1 MTNCRGNDSSYH
13 ATSKRPR
20 ADVEEDDGRR
30 ARHRN
35 LVDRQRGFQRIRG
48 EGSKV
53 VLPDEQRARPSQ
65 GRERKVVKNMVAI
78 PALQRMPRMKR
89 GGYGRGGPRPHIP
102 RSIVEGSHRGF
113 GLQVCVERDYISH
126 CAHPAVGSARA
137 AKERFPWG
145 SGHLRRSPRGQT
157 PPLDG
162 PPVGLS
168 LVPIERATVISDLDD
183 EPHAKGYL
191 LHNIS

>member
-53 VLPDEQRARPSQ
+53 MLPDEQRARPSQ

-89 GGYGRGGPRPHIP
+89 GGYSRGGPRPHIP
-102 RSIVEGSHRGF
+102 GSIVERPHHGF
-113 GLQVCVERDYISH
+113 GGQGCVVRGYISH
-126 CAHPAVGSARA
+126 CAPPPVCLARA
-137 AKERFPWG
+137 SKKRILWV
-145 SGHLRRSPRGQT
+145 SDDLC
-157 PPLDG
+157 G
-162 PPVGLS
+162 PQP
-168 LVPIERATVISDLDD
+168 
-183 EPHAKGYL
+183 
-191 LHNIS
+191 

>member
-1 MTNCRGNDSSYH
+1 MTDCRGNDSSYH

-53 VLPDEQRARPSQ
+53 VLPDEQRARSSQ
-65 GRERKVVKNMVAI
+65 AGERKVVKNMVAI

-89 GGYGRGGPRPHIP
+89 GGYGRGGPRPHIAG
-102 RSIVEGSHRGF
+102 SIVEGSPHRLRGP
-113 GLQVCVERDYISH
+113 GLGGRGYIFH
-126 CAHPAVGSARA
+126 CAYPPGCSAPAA
-137 AKERFPWG
+137 E
-145 SGHLRRSPRGQT
+145 
-157 PPLDG
+157 
-162 PPVGLS
+162 
-168 LVPIERATVISDLDD
+168 
-183 EPHAKGYL
+183 
-191 LHNIS
+191 

>member
-1 MTNCRGNDSSYH
+1 MTDCRGNDSSYH

-35 LVDRQRGFQRIRG
+35 FVDRQRGFQRIRG

-65 GRERKVVKNMVAI
+65 GGERKVVKNMVAI

-89 GGYGRGGPRPHIP
+89 GG
-102 RSIVEGSHRGF
+102 S
-113 GLQVCVERDYISH
+113 C
-126 CAHPAVGSARA
+126 
-137 AKERFPWG
+137 
-145 SGHLRRSPRGQT
+145 PRG
-157 PPLDG
+157 PPAPNPG
-162 PPVGLS
+162 SPGQ
-168 LVPIERATVISDLDD
+168 
-183 EPHAKGYL
+183 
-191 LHNIS
+191 